1 MRDLLLFLSESRAAI
16 ITFSSKLPRC
26 RDEIQYET
34 LHGRSGT
41 VWFEHLFLGF
51 ALVCVQGTGASNA
64 YPLPLFPWQTD
75 AVEKRTKHVV
85 LSSVC
90 PPRPR
95 PPLSTPLHLIQFHKY
110 CGRFVS
116 DVVIAAAAADSPST
130 RSKHVPNSNSNPTD
144 FPLIDPP
151 KAQGGFK
158 KTTSGERASIRNAFP
173 PFILFLVLPC
183 A

>member
-1 MRDLLLFLSESRAAI
+1 MKFNMKHCTAGLERFGLSSYSLGLLWYAYKVRGLVMR
-16 ITFSSKLPRC
+16 
-26 RDEIQYET
+26 T
-34 LHGRSGT
+34 LCHYFHGKGS
-41 VWFEHLFLGF
+41 
-51 ALVCVQGTGASNA
+51 
-64 YPLPLFPWQTD
+64 QTD

-116 DVVIAAAAADSPST
+116 DVVIAAADSPSA

-158 KTTSGERASIRNAFP
+158 KTTSGERASAM
-173 PFILFLVLPC
+173 PFLPSFCFWSFLVRSTFTATFGRDPLLRAFLC
-183 A
+183 